1 MHNLPVISVIFS
13 FVLCWK
19 MPATC
24 KGVLATFSNF
34 SIKWKPKV
42 VVMTI
47 ITSRKS
53 LSNNLLIFSKTLW
66 NNLYVF
72 LKIKL
77 HFSIWWRVEKNWFNS
92 EMVNL
97 SKTVAKF
104 SVSYIKKDK
113 LIFRHKNHQQHTAHE
128 HVHALMTH
136 SSSEIAFPQ
145 LHGEIQEKS
154 FIGFSRKES
163 LCYCLQ
169 LCSECKKEQW
179 IIFTMSYT
187 NNWVQSNNNI
197 TNYYIQHTI
206 IIIIYSIIK
215 YNWIHDTMH
224 NLFPSNC
231 IVPKGEGKRTKGQ
244 WVIFSVRDQQLGTK
258 LQ

>member
-1 MHNLPVISVIFS
+1 MAVI
-13 FVLCWK
+13 
-19 MPATC
+19 
-24 KGVLATFSNF
+24 
-34 SIKWKPKV
+34 
-42 VVMTI
+42 TI

-53 LSNNLLIFSKTLW
+53 LSNNLLIFSKTL
-66 NNLYVF
+66 YVF

-77 HFSIWWRVEKNWFNS
+77 HFSIWRRVEKNWVNS

-97 SKTVAKF
+97 SKTATKF

-169 LCSECKKEQW
+169 LCSETKKEQW

-206 IIIIYSIIK
+206 LSTVLLNRTEFMTLCIIYFQKVKANVQKSNGLSSVSETNNWAQNYNNITDYSI
-215 YNWIHDTMH
+215 
-224 NLFPSNC
+224 
-231 IVPKGEGKRTKGQ
+231 
-244 WVIFSVRDQQLGTK
+244 QLTAWPHA
-258 LQ
+258 